1 MSQLSGVTPHSHRGS
16 PSGPP
21 ASQGLVPPGTCF
33 LYQGGLSCWAAFL
46 GSNSR
51 GETPAR
57 ACLGLRAPVPPRASR
72 WCFSSPETGPWG
84 TVPRPHPWPQGPQ
97 APSLS
102 AGAPSSADPPASLP
116 PPRDEPGRAGA
127 GQLRRLGRTGP
138 AALLAG
144 VGVQASAH
152 LPTACDTK
160 TLQPQEESSQ
170 KRTPVPTPP
179 LGLGVPSRPACAR
192 SRGPWPELGW
202 AAMVSAGPC
211 AGCREVPR
219 LANGSTGHPGN

>member
-21 ASQGLVPPGTCF
+21 AGQGLAPPGTCF

-57 ACLGLRAPVPPRASR
+57 ACLRLRAPVPPHASR

-152 LPTACDTK
+152 LPTACDTQDPAAPGGIISEK
-160 TLQPQEESSQ
+160 NP
-170 KRTPVPTPP
+170 RAYPTSGAGGP
-179 LGLGVPSRPACAR
+179 LAASLCPK
-192 SRGPWPELGW
+192 PWPLARAW
-202 AAMVSAGPC
+202 AGGHGLRRAVRRLQRGAASGKWKH
-211 AGCREVPR
+211 RSPR
-219 LANGSTGHPGN
+219 